1 MNGYLP
7 LSFVEEKVRDLE
19 NALFF
24 STSDAVLKMPACVVR
39 VLRVDDLGHLWF
51 VVPRP
56 TQLIQAFEKVFP
68 VKMDFFRKG
77 KDYYLKILGKAFIVN
92 DPEDINRVEELS
104 EAVKQKA
111 RKNELVILKV
121 RITHVDY
128 AEKHKPKPSVK
139 MLMNQVRGFLLQW
152 FMLERQE
159 SPEFF
164 SRIPAT
170 HSIHS
175 PVYSN

>member
-1 MNGYLP
+1 
-7 LSFVEEKVRDLE
+7 
-19 NALFF
+19 
-24 STSDAVLKMPACVVR
+24 
-39 VLRVDDLGHLWF
+39 
-51 VVPRP
+51 
-56 TQLIQAFEKVFP
+56 
-68 VKMDFFRKG
+68 FRKG
-77 KDYYLKILGKAFIVN
+77 KDYYLKILGKAFIIN
-92 DPEDINRVEELS
+92 DPEDINSMEELS
-104 EAVKQKA
+104 EAIKQKA

-121 RITHVDY
+121 KITHVDY

-139 MLMNQVRGFLLQW
+139 MLMKQVRGLLLQW

-170 HSIHS
+170 HSIYY